1 MAITHIISSHKG
13 SLVPR
18 SLPPRRGR
26 GLGTRLL
33 IKDALRV
40 LGGRFQLPDGLA
52 EALVLCFQN
61 LLVLKRREMVYTAA
75 YDGGFFEAQ

>member
-1 MAITHIISSHKG
+1 MISGYHTLFLLIKVASSPG
-13 SLVPR
+13 PS
-18 SLPPRRGR
+18 PPRRGR

-75 YDGGFFEAQ
+75 Y